1 MDPSCRA
8 FICFLS
14 TLLVIDAAV
23 GTARGLEGSKI
34 FTPSVNPLVVKLE
47 GRKGTR
53 LYRPDPDE
61 AAAAAKWE
69 AAHFDQTANKRL
81 DNCMASWDAHTHIA
95 KNNWRQICEREIK
108 NNE

>member
-1 MDPSCRA
+1 M
-8 FICFLS
+8 
-14 TLLVIDAAV
+14 LLVIDAAV
-23 GTARGLEGSKI
+23 GAARALEGSKI
-34 FTPSVNPLVVKLE
+34 FTTSINPLVVKIE

-69 AAHFDQTANKRL
+69 TAHSDQTANKKL
-81 DNCMASWDAHTHIA
+81 DDCLASWDAKTHLA
-95 KNNWRQICEREIK
+95 KSNWRQICEREIK

>member
-8 FICFLS
+8 FICFLT
-14 TLLVIDAAV
+14 TLLMIDAAV
-23 GTARGLEGSKI
+23 ETARALEGSQI
-34 FTPSVNPLVVKLE
+34 FTPSINPLVVKSE

-69 AAHFDQTANKRL
+69 AAHADQTANKKL
-81 DNCMASWDAHTHIA
+81 DDCLASWDAKTHIA
-95 KNNWRQICEREIK
+95 KSNWRQICEREIK
-108 NNE
+108 NDE